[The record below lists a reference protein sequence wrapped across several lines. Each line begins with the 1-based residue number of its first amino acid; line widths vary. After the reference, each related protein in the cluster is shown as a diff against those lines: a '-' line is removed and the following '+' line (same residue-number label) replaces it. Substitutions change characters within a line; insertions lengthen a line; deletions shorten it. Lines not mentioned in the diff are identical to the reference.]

1 MTPAADVGRRSLR
14 SLGPVVLF
22 LALVEITSG
31 ILQGYYTPIL
41 TDIARSLGIS
51 DGDVNWFEAAQLMLS
66 ALAVPVLAKL
76 GDIYGHKRILLVST
90 VVTAAASWGVA
101 FAPDFWTFLAA
112 WSLQGFY
119 VVWLPLEIALIFG
132 KAADAPGGAAL
143 TRKAAGLLV
152 GALQF
157 GVIVSAL
164 AAGALVEVFAGRL
177 ELTLMIPAV
186 AVTLCIAAVHFGVPE
201 STVRAG
207 GILDG
212 RGFLLLAFGLLLI
225 TSGLSFLRINGPGTW
240 WVWLL
245 LLAGLAALVPFV
257 RYELGLADPLVD
269 FRMLRQKT
277 MWPVQLTAGLF
288 GISVLGAQAPMSTF
302 ARTDRGLHGYGLGLD
317 AGGVSVIIG
326 SYVLAVLVGALL
338 FPVAARMTT
347 PRLTLCGAAALVGAG
362 YLLFLPFHDTL
373 AQTLTNMIV
382 AGLGSGALVAA
393 LPSAAAA
400 AAPRNR
406 TAMATG
412 LTNTTKT
419 IGGSFASAVFGIAL
433 LSVASDALAGG
444 AGTETAAPLSGY
456 LTVWTVCAATGFLAA
471 ALLLLVPRLA
481 FSDVPLT
488 AADAETD
495 AAGAGAVPL
504 DAETDTAGA

>member
-1 MTPAADVGRRSLR
+1 MKPAAGVGHRSLR

-41 TDIARSLGIS
+41 TDIARNLGIN

-90 VVTAAASWGVA
+90 VLTAAASWGVA

-119 VVWLPLEIALIFG
+119 VVWLPLEIALIFSR
-132 KAADAPGGAAL
+132 AAAAPGGAAL
-143 TRKAAGLLV
+143 TRKAAGVLV

-157 GVIVSAL
+157 GVIAGAL

-177 ELTLMIPAV
+177 ELTLMVPAV
-186 AVTLCIAAVHFGVPE
+186 AVTLCIAAVQFGVPE
-201 STVRAG
+201 TTERSG

-212 RGFLLLAFGLLLI
+212 RGFLLLAFGLLLL
-225 TSGLSFLRINGPGTW
+225 TSGLSFLRINGAGTW
-240 WVWLL
+240 WVWVI
-245 LLAGLAALVPFV
+245 LLAGLAAFVPFV
-257 RYELGLADPLVD
+257 RWELGRTDPLVD
-269 FRMLRQKT
+269 FRMLRDPA

-302 ARTDRGLHGYGLGLD
+302 ARTDPRVHGYGLGLD
-317 AGGVSVIIG
+317 AGDVSIIIG
-326 SYVLAVLVGALL
+326 SYVLSVLIGALL
-338 FPVAARMTT
+338 FPVVSRYVT
-347 PRLTLCGAAALVGAG
+347 PRLTLCGAAALVGLG

-406 TAMATG
+406 TGMATG

-433 LSVASDALAGG
+433 ASAAVDAVAGG
-444 AGTETAAPLSGY
+444 GAHAAVTAAPLPGY
-456 LTVWTVCAATGFLAA
+456 LVVWAVCSVTGFIAA
-471 ALLLLVPRLA
+471 GLLLLVPRLA
-481 FSDVPLT
+481 FADPPLT
-488 AADAETD
+488 AADPEISRTP
-495 AAGAGAVPL
+495 GGGQS
-504 DAETDTAGA
+504 TKS

>member
-1 MTPAADVGRRSLR
+1 MTPAAGVGRSSLR
-14 SLGPVVLF
+14 PLGPLVFF
-22 LALVEITSG
+22 LALVEVTSG

-41 TDIARSLGIS
+41 TDIARSLDIS

-76 GDIYGHKRILLVST
+76 GDIHGHKRILLVST
-90 VVTAAASWGVA
+90 VLTAAASWGVA

-119 VVWLPLEIALIFG
+119 VVWLPLEIALIFSRS
-132 KAADAPGGAAL
+132 AAFPGRAAL

-157 GVIVSAL
+157 GVIAGAL
-164 AAGALVEVFAGRL
+164 AAGELVEVFAGRL
-177 ELTLMIPAV
+177 DLTLMVPAA

-201 STVRAG
+201 TRTQERAG
-207 GILDG
+207 GTLDA
-212 RGFLLLAFGLLLI
+212 RGFLLLAVGLLLL

-240 WVWLL
+240 WVWAV
-245 LLAGLAALVPFV
+245 LLAGAAAFVPFV
-257 RYELGLADPLVD
+257 RWELGRTDPLVD
-269 FRMLRQKT
+269 LRMLRGKS

-302 ARTDRGLHGYGLGLD
+302 ARTERGVHGYGLGLD
-317 AGGVSVIIG
+317 AGSVSLIIG
-326 SYVLAVLVGALL
+326 TYVLSVLMGALL
-338 FPVAARMTT
+338 FPLVSRYVT
-347 PRLTLCGAAALVGAG
+347 PRLTLSGAAALVGTG

-373 AQTLTNMIV
+373 AQTLTNMAV

-406 TAMATG
+406 TGMATG

-433 LSVASDALAGG
+433 LSAAADALTGG
-444 AGTETAAPLSGY
+444 AGAPTAAPLSGY
-456 LTVWTVCAATGFLAA
+456 ITVWTVCSVTGFLAA
-471 ALLLLVPRLA
+471 GLLLLVPRLA
-481 FSDVPLT
+481 FADVPLT
-488 AADAETD
+488 ADDTPAPRRNPPR
-495 AAGAGAVPL
+495 AGAR
-504 DAETDTAGA
+504 

>member
-1 MTPAADVGRRSLR
+1 MKPAADVGRRSLR
-14 SLGPVVLF
+14 SLGPVVFF

-41 TDIARSLGIS
+41 TDIARRLGIS

-76 GDIYGHKRILLVST
+76 GDIHGHKRILLVST

-132 KAADAPGGAAL
+132 RAAGSPGGAAL

-157 GVIVSAL
+157 GVIVGAL

-177 ELTLMIPAV
+177 ELTLMIPAA
-186 AVTLCIAAVHFGVPE
+186 AVTLCIAAIHFGVPE
-201 STVRAG
+201 TTDRAG

-240 WVWLL
+240 WVWLVL
-245 LLAGLAALVPFV
+245 LSGVAALVPFV

-269 FRMLRQKT
+269 FRMLREKS

-302 ARTDRGLHGYGLGLD
+302 ARTDRGVHGYGLGLD
-317 AGGVSVIIG
+317 AGDVSIIIG
-326 SYVLAVLVGALL
+326 SYVLSVLLGALI
-338 FPVAARMTT
+338 FPVVARRTT
-347 PRLTLCGAAALVGAG
+347 PRLTLCGAAALVGIG

-406 TAMATG
+406 TGMATG

-433 LSVASDALAGG
+433 LSAATDAVAGG
-444 AGTETAAPLSGY
+444 TGLQTAAPLSGY
-456 LTVWTVCAATGFLAA
+456 LTVWAVCSGTGFLAA
-471 ALLLLVPRLA
+471 GLLLLVPRLA

-488 AADAETD
+488 AADT
-495 AAGAGAVPL
+495 GTPGP
-504 DAETDTAGA
+504 